1 VYIEGVYHIH
11 QNFSRKQSYIKN
23 LLSSVIAESFVDHEM
38 CSSLTAERIARL
50 DQRLAPRRAVPLALV
65 ENVSAQAKQVA
76 ACEANVER
84 NGRRQE

>member
-1 VYIEGVYHIH
+1 MLI
-11 QNFSRKQSYIKN
+11 
-23 LLSSVIAESFVDHEM
+23 IAESFADHEM

-50 DQRLAPRRAVPLALV
+50 DQRLAPPRAVPLALV
-65 ENVSAQAKQVA
+65 ENVSAEAKQVLA